1 MNKKVMV
8 KKEDLIDKLP
18 LKWADV
24 TLKQYMTFR
33 SLIDK
38 LGGVDDFEKVYRNML
53 DIYFFTFTGVQL
65 YDMEGFQQV
74 DYFKVAER
82 FNQFEND
89 ESNKTAEIDQNL
101 IKSFDQIVFEDLLKY
116 MNLQEQNSISNW
128 GEMINILLKT
138 PIENIE
144 DNMTMAEANRFF
156 FVLEKQ
162 LKTYLE
168 ALETS
173 LMQSLKR

>member
-1 MNKKVMV
+1 MV
-8 KKEDLIDKLP
+8 KKEELIDKLP
-18 LKWADV
+18 KKWADIS
-24 TLKQYMTFR
+24 LKQYIQFR
-33 SLIDK
+33 NLIEQ

-65 YDMEGFQQV
+65 YDVEGFRQV

-82 FNQFEND
+82 FNAFEND
-89 ESNKTAEIDQNL
+89 ESNTTAQIDESL
-101 IKSFDQIVFEDLLKY
+101 IKGFDEIIFEDLLRY

-138 PIENIE
+138 PIDNIE
-144 DNMTMAEANRFF
+144 DNMTMAQANRFF

-162 LKTYLE
+162 LMTYLE
-168 ALETS
+168 HSQIS
-173 LMQSLKR
+173 LMEKLKKKHKAQ

>member
-1 MNKKVMV
+1 MV
-8 KKEDLIDKLP
+8 KKEELIDKLP
-18 LKWADV
+18 SKWADIS
-24 TLKQYMTFR
+24 LKQYITFR
-33 SLIDK
+33 NLIDK
-38 LGGVDDFEKVYRNML
+38 LGGTDDFEKVYRNML

-65 YDMEGFQQV
+65 YDVEGFQQV

-82 FNQFEND
+82 FNAFEND
-89 ESNKTAEIDQNL
+89 ESNQTADIDESL
-101 IKSFDQIVFEDLLKY
+101 IKGFDEIIFEDLLRY

-138 PIENIE
+138 PIEDIE
-144 DNMTMAEANRFF
+144 NQMNMAQANRFF

-162 LKTYLE
+162 LTNYLT

-173 LMQSLKR
+173 LREKLKKNHKEQ